1 MITTID
7 NKSGHAGHRKLN
19 VLIAPDGAAI
29 IPFAGETI
37 PGACRVVKTSYI
49 KNGKWSH
56 DLWDLELADGWALF
70 VWWTSNGAMRFVAAE
85 TWERAIADAQSAIRN
100 SRARAEVTAEAVENF
115 IRTCLHKTAIRLDTE
130 AAKAALPAVGVAAEL
145 IEAQSL
151 AAEAQ
156 KEESAVKALVAAEIA
171 RREAQA
177 AQVAEAQ
184 RLEAQAAESRQR
196 AAKAREALKQAGS
209 MSLADL
215 KALIG

>member
-1 MITTID
+1 MTTTTID
-7 NKSGHAGHRKLN
+7 NKPGSGGSRKLN
-19 VLIAPDGAAI
+19 LLILGGGTAI

-37 PGACRVVKTSYI
+37 PGIARITKAQYEKC
-49 KNGKWSH
+49 GKWSH
-56 DLWDLELADGWALF
+56 TRWDVSLAEGVVHHALWMDWSTDQYVPA
-70 VWWTSNGAMRFVAAE
+70 R
-85 TWERAIADAQSAIRN
+85 TWERALADMQSAIRAR
-100 SRARAEVTAEAVENF
+100 SRVDVTAEAVENF

-177 AQVAEAQ
+177 AQVAEAAKVRQ
-184 RLEAQAAESRQR
+184 EAQAAKAR
-196 AAKAREALKQAGS
+196 AAKAREALRQAGS

-215 KALIG
+215 KALLG